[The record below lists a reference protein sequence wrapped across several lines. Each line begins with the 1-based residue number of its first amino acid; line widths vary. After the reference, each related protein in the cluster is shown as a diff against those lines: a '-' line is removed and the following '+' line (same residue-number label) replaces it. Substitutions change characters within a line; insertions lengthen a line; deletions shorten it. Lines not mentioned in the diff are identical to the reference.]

1 MSQALEQEI
10 VAHEPM
16 INSVSLVAEQMVNKE
31 HFASTDVQHKLQHL
45 LHELDDLR
53 RPCAH
58 PQTTTGRFTGIPD
71 SALIMLFFDVV
82 ELTPQ
87 LTV

>member
-16 INSVSLVAEQMVNKE
+16 INSVSQVAEQMVNKE

-53 RPCAH
+53 RLVHIRKLQLADSLES
-58 PQTTTGRFTGIPD
+58 QTVR
-71 SALIMLFFDVV
+71 
-82 ELTPQ
+82 
-87 LTV
+87 